1 MLSTSARLL
10 RLAALLQAR
19 RHWPGGDLA
28 ERLEIDA
35 RTLRR
40 DIDRLR
46 TLGYPVQASSGRGG
60 GYSLGSGATLPPLV
74 LDDTEAVTLAVALRA
89 ATATVAGI
97 EAPAQELLAKLD
109 QWLPAR
115 LRRRATALHSV
126 TLSLGTPT
134 ALADATVLT
143 AIAAACRD
151 TRRLHFGYRNHAGDG
166 SVRSVEPARL
176 INYGRRWYLVGW
188 DTDRSDWRTYRADR
202 IQAPVETGGAFV
214 PREAGF
220 DFLEHVRRAISW
232 SPYEHRITVRLQ
244 GRADDLAEAVPAWC
258 GVIVA
263 ETEGSAL
270 LHVGADSA
278 DALLATLCMLG
289 RPFEVVEG
297 EAELATLRA
306 AHARMAEALG
316 VGAGSRY
323 QQPSRVEVHPPLS
336 SGNA

>member
-19 RHWPGGDLA
+19 RHWPGRALA
-28 ERLEIDA
+28 GRLEVDT

-126 TLSLGTPT
+126 TLSLDTPT

-143 AIAAACRD
+143 TIATACRD
-151 TRRLHFGYRNHAGDG
+151 TCRLRFGYRNHDGDA
-166 SVRSVEPARL
+166 SERNIEPARL

-188 DTDRSDWRTYRADR
+188 DTDRGDWRTYRADR
-202 IQAPVETGGAFV
+202 IQPPVETGSAFA

-220 DFLEHVRRAISW
+220 DFLQHVRRAIAW
-232 SPYEHRITVRLQ
+232 SPFEHRITVRLQ
-244 GRADDLAEAVPAWC
+244 GRADTLAEVIPAWC
-258 GVIVA
+258 GVLVA
-263 ETEGSAL
+263 ETDDSAL
-270 LHVGADSA
+270 LHIGGDSA
-278 DALLATLCMLG
+278 DTLLATLCIIG
-289 RPFEVVEG
+289 RPFELLEG
-297 EAELATLRA
+297 ESEVPALLAT
-306 AHARMAEALG
+306 HARVGEALG
-316 VGAGSRY
+316 QATIAPR
-323 QQPSRVEVHPPLS
+323 L
-336 SGNA
+336 AT

>member
-19 RHWPGGDLA
+19 RHWPGRALA
-28 ERLEIDA
+28 ERLEVDT

-60 GYSLGSGATLPPLV
+60 GYSLGSGTTLPPLV

-126 TLSLGTPT
+126 TLSLDTPT

-143 AIAAACRD
+143 TIATACRD
-151 TRRLHFGYRNHAGDG
+151 TCRLRFGYRNHDGDA
-166 SVRSVEPARL
+166 SERNIEPARL

-188 DTDRSDWRTYRADR
+188 DTDRGDWRTYRADR
-202 IQAPVETGGAFV
+202 IQLPVETGSAFA

-220 DFLEHVRRAISW
+220 DFLQHVRRAIAW
-232 SPYEHRITVRLQ
+232 SPFEHRITIRLQ
-244 GRADDLAEAVPAWC
+244 GRADTLAEMIPAWC
-258 GVIVA
+258 GVLVA
-263 ETEGSAL
+263 ETDDSAL
-270 LHVGADSA
+270 LHIGGDSA
-278 DALLATLCMLG
+278 DTLLATLCIIG
-289 RPFEVVEG
+289 RPFELLEG
-297 EAELATLRA
+297 ESEVPALLAT
-306 AHARMAEALG
+306 HARVGEALG
-316 VGAGSRY
+316 QATIAPR
-323 QQPSRVEVHPPLS
+323 L
-336 SGNA
+336 AT